1 MFVVKYKNFFIGGSL
16 FLALASLFLL
26 LFFKLQVGIDFTGGS
41 LIEVAYTKE
50 RPEFA
55 QVDEGLAK
63 LSLGAYRLQPTG
75 TDSYVLRTK
84 ALSEVERLPVLDALS
99 LKGTSEMTEKRFNS
113 VGSVIGDELRRKSF
127 TGIFVVIFAIVVFIA
142 FSFRKVSR
150 PVSSWKYGVVAII
163 TLAHDVLIPVGVFA
177 LLGKTSGVEVDILFV
192 TALLAILGFSIH
204 DTIVVFDRI
213 RENLRINEEHRK
225 KESFDVTVGKS
236 LHQTYARSLNT
247 SLTVLIPL
255 LVLYFI
261 GGDSTKYFCLALFV
275 GVIAGAYSSIILA
288 SPLLVYIQERS
299 KSSS

>member
-16 FLALASLFLL
+16 ALALASLFLVV
-26 LFFKLQVGIDFTGGS
+26 FFKLQIGIDFTGGS

-55 QVDEGLAK
+55 RVDQELAK
-63 LSLGAYRLQPTG
+63 LSLGTYRLQPTG
-75 TDSYVLRTK
+75 TDGYILRTK
-84 ALSEVERLPVLDALS
+84 TLGETERLPVLDALS
-99 LKGTSEMTEKRFNS
+99 LKGTSEMTEKQFTS

-127 TGIFVVIFAIVVFIA
+127 AGIFLVILAIVIFIA

-163 TLAHDVLIPVGVFA
+163 TLMHDVLIPVGVFA
-177 LLGKTSGVEVDILFV
+177 ILGKTSGVEVDILFV

-204 DTIVVFDRI
+204 DTIVVFDRV

-225 KESFDVTVGKS
+225 KETFDVTVGKS

-275 GVIAGAYSSIILA
+275 GIIAGTYSSIILA

-299 KSSS
+299 KK